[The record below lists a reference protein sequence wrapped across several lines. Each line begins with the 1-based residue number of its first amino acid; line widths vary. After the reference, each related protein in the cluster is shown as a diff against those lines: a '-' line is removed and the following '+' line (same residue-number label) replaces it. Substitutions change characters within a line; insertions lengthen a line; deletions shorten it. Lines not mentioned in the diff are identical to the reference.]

1 MNGIIIIDKPKGI
14 TSHDVVSKI
23 RKLYHIKKV
32 GHTGTLD
39 PNATGV
45 LPILIG
51 NATKLSKYLTEH
63 DKTYIATIKLGEQ
76 TDTLDSEGV
85 IIKKSKV
92 DEKNMQKGRIKEIL
106 QNFLGKQA
114 QQPPIYSAIKV
125 NGKKLYEYARN
136 RIDVEIPKREIEIYK
151 INLESINKKEREI
164 IIKVQCSKG
173 TYIRTLCKDIAE
185 KLETVGYMKELRRIS
200 VNNFNIDNA
209 IDIEKLETNKDNQLV
224 LDMQIIAM
232 EKIFTNFPKI
242 ELEQKKLEALLN
254 GVKLTY
260 LKPDGLYKIYNKNK
274 IFQGFGIIEN
284 HLLKRDVM
292 EEQV

>member
-23 RKLYHIKKV
+23 RKLYHTKKV

-51 NATKLSKYLTEH
+51 NATKLSKYLIEH

-76 TDTLDSEGV
+76 TNTLDSEGE
-85 IIKKSKV
+85 IIKKGKIQAR
-92 DEKNMQKGRIKEIL
+92 NMQEERIREVLK
-106 QNFLGKQA
+106 NFLGRQE
-114 QQPPIYSAIKV
+114 QQPPIYSAVKI

-136 RIDVEIPKREIEIYK
+136 GVDIEIPKREIEIYK
-151 INLESINKKEREI
+151 IDLEGISQKEREI
-164 IIKVQCSKG
+164 VIKIQCSKG
-173 TYIRTLCKDIAE
+173 TYIRVLCKDIAE
-185 KLETVGYMKELRRIS
+185 KLETVGYMKELRRVS
-200 VNNFNIDNA
+200 VNDFNIDKA
-209 IDIEKLETNKDNQLV
+209 VSIEKLEKNQGNQSFLE
-224 LDMQIIAM
+224 MQIIPM
-232 EKIFTNFPKI
+232 EKMFMNSPKI
-242 ELEQKKLEALLN
+242 ELEQKKLEYLWN

-260 LKPDGLYKIYNKNK
+260 LKPDGLYKIYNEDK
-274 IFQGFGIIEN
+274 IFQGFGIVEN

-292 EEQV
+292 EG